1 MSSLA
6 TATSAVLP
14 TTFGRALRSV
24 VAFAKAMIGR
34 REVTQ
39 LLGLDDRMLKDIG
52 LSRADVAGALA
63 SPWAH
68 DPSILLRLR
77 SVERRALQRARTDAV
92 GRVNRVRVT
101 A

>member
-6 TATSAVLP
+6 TTTSAILP
-14 TTFGRALRSV
+14 TMLGRALRFV
-24 VAFAKAMIGR
+24 VAFGKALMGR

-39 LLGLDDRMLKDIG
+39 LLELDDRMLKDIG
-52 LSRADVAGALA
+52 LSRSDVAGALA
-63 SPWAH
+63 SAWAN

-77 SVERRALQRARTDAV
+77 SVERRALQRAREDAV
-92 GRVNRVRVT
+92 RRVNRVRAT